1 MSVISQNDNGT
12 WNYGTQ
18 NYGSMKEA
26 QEAERRER
34 QRTYDFFCGKKSA
47 PKTNDGGRTS
57 ILGWIL
63 LAGIIAIGVNF
74 GLAGIV
80 VAIVAVIVI
89 AIMSG
94 YKKGQRDFVNKTSEE
109 AWQLFNQGNYTLAL
123 EKAEQ
128 VAEKN
133 ADAADLAGVLYLN
146 GDGCDVNVEKAF
158 RYFELGK
165 DKNAEAK
172 AYYALLL
179 LNGDGCEQNVEA
191 GRNELLNAAIVG
203 KNTLA
208 LMRLGEFQISGEFGF
223 EKNVEQGMRNLRIA
237 ADEGYPYAMYLAGY
251 MQYFGKDGVPE
262 NKEKGL
268 ELLKGAAEKGSQY
281 AIEILE
287 QIGQ

>member
-1 MSVISQNDNGT
+1 MATIFQNNNGT

-18 NYGSMKEA
+18 VFGSMKEA

-47 PKTNDGGRTS
+47 PKNNDGGRTS
-57 ILGWIL
+57 ILGWLL

-74 GLAGIV
+74 GLQGIIA
-80 VAIVAVIVI
+80 AIIAVLVI
-89 AIMSG
+89 AIMIG
-94 YKKGQRDFVNKTSEE
+94 YKKGQRDFANKTSQE

-123 EKAEQ
+123 EKAVS
-128 VAEKN
+128 VADKN

-158 RYFELGK
+158 KYFELGK
-165 DKNAEAK
+165 NKNMEAK

-179 LNGDGCEQNVEA
+179 LKGDGCEQNIEL
-191 GRNELLNAAIVG
+191 GRNELLNASIIG

-208 LMRLGEFQISGEFGF
+208 TMWLGEFQISGEFGF
-223 EKNVEQGMRNLRIA
+223 VKNVEQAMKNLRIA
-237 ADEGYPYAMYLAGY
+237 VDEGYPYAMYLVGS
-251 MQYFGKDGVPE
+251 MQYFGMDGVPE

-268 ELLKGAAEKGSQY
+268 ELLKMAADKGVQD
-281 AIEILE
+281 AVEILE
-287 QIGQ
+287 KIGR

>member
-74 GLAGIV
+74 GLQGII
-80 VAIVAVIVI
+80 VAIVAVLVI
-89 AIMSG
+89 AIVIG
-94 YKKGQRDFVNKTSEE
+94 YKKGQRDFANKTSEE

-123 EKAEQ
+123 EKAVS

-133 ADAADLAGVLYLN
+133 ADAADLAGVLYLD
-146 GDGCDVNVEKAF
+146 GDGCDVNVDKAF
-158 RYFELGK
+158 KYFELGK
-165 DKNAEAK
+165 DKNMEAK

-179 LNGDGCEQNVEA
+179 LKGEGCEQNIEL
-191 GRNELLNAAIVG
+191 GRKELLNAAIVG

-208 LMRLGEFQISGEFGF
+208 IMRVGEFQISGEFGF
-223 EKNVEQGMRNLRIA
+223 EKNVEQGMKSLRIA
-237 ADEGYPYAMYLAGY
+237 VDEEYPYAMYLVGT
-251 MQYFGKDGVPE
+251 MQYFGMDGVPE

-268 ELLKGAAEKGSQY
+268 ELLKMAADKGVQDATELLEKM
-281 AIEILE
+281 
-287 QIGQ
+287 GQ

>member
-47 PKTNDGGRTS
+47 PKNNDGGRTS
-57 ILGWIL
+57 ILGWLL

-74 GLAGIV
+74 GLQGII
-80 VAIVAVIVI
+80 VAIVAVLVI
-89 AIMSG
+89 AIVIG
-94 YKKGQRDFVNKTSEE
+94 YKKGQRDFASKTSQE

-123 EKAEQ
+123 EKAVS

-133 ADAADLAGVLYLN
+133 ADAADLAGVLYLD
-146 GDGCDVNVEKAF
+146 GDGCDVNVDKAF
-158 RYFELGK
+158 KYFELGK
-165 DKNAEAK
+165 DKNMEAK

-179 LNGDGCEQNVEA
+179 LKGEGCEQNIEL
-191 GRNELLNAAIVG
+191 GRKELLNAAIVG

-208 LMRLGEFQISGEFGF
+208 IMRVGEFQLSGEFGF
-223 EKNVEQGMRNLRIA
+223 EKNVEQAMKNLRIA
-237 ADEGYPYAMYLAGY
+237 VDEGYPYAMYLVGS
-251 MQYFGKDGVPE
+251 MQYFGMDGVPE

-268 ELLKGAAEKGSQY
+268 ELLKMAADKGVQD
-281 AIEILE
+281 AVEILE
-287 QIGQ
+287 KIGQ